1 MSRMLAYVSPTPL
14 TVAEAAGDPL
24 LADLQSLATVHSD
37 GWGTAW
43 ADATGAIQ
51 QTGETSPL
59 GESGNAAE
67 LAPEASRMRLMYLR
81 FASRGS
87 APSVAN
93 IQPFLRE
100 GVAFQHNGALT
111 PLDGAMVL
119 LGEHPAAGLL
129 GTTDSEVYFA
139 VVRQRAVQIGGAEWQ
154 STSVLV
160 QALRQTIGELRAIY
174 PAACLNAFLL
184 TPEALIV
191 AQSPGSSSVPLE
203 AFARRGF
210 APHALPPGHD
220 ASYNTLRWTTAPSG
234 AVLVATS
241 GIDTTGWSHIT
252 DDTVVVFEH
261 SAQSRLPISAVVG
274 VVPLGA

>member
-14 TVAEAAGDPL
+14 TVAEAAGNPL
-24 LADLQSLATVHSD
+24 LADLQSLARVHSD

-59 GESGNAAE
+59 GESGSVAE
-67 LAPEASRMRLMYLR
+67 IAPEASMMRLLYLR

-100 GVAFQHNGALT
+100 GVAFQHNGALA
-111 PLDGAMVL
+111 PLDAALAM
-119 LGEHPAAGLL
+119 LGEPSAKELR
-129 GTTDSEVYFA
+129 GTTDSELYFA
-139 VVRQRAVQIGGAEWQ
+139 LVRQRAVQIGGAEWQ

-160 QALRQTIGELRAIY
+160 QALRQAIGELRAIY

-184 TPEALIV
+184 TPESLIV

-241 GIDTTGWSHIT
+241 GIDTTGWSHVA
-252 DDTVVVFEH
+252 DDTVSVF
-261 SAQSRLPISAVVG
+261 SAANAGALPEVSPV
-274 VVPLGA
+274 